1 MARQA
6 DFLRRRKTSSHLL
19 GELGSE
25 TRNPDL
31 GTVFLLNYSNSIT
44 PHLVMTAGA
53 SWLGE
58 LNDQIS
64 LEKNSNF
71 AAAPG
76 APQLPANQLQRPA
89 ESHRLRIALDSIHQP
104 EAGLGHRE

>member
-1 MARQA
+1 MLPTRQTPWGFNIDHTINDKQSIHWA
-6 DFLRRRKTSSHLL
+6 EWRDPQTSYATETGSHLL

-31 GTVFLLNYSNSIT
+31 GTVFILNYANAIT

-64 LEKNSNF
+64 LNKSANF

-76 APQLPANQLQRPA
+76 SAATFGN
-89 ESHRLRIALDSIHQP
+89 
-104 EAGLGHRE
+104 